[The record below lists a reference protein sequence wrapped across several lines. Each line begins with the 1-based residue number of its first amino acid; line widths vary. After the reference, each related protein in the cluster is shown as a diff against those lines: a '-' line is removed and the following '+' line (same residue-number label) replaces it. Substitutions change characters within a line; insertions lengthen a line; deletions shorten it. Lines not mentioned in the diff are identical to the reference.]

1 MWHWDITYWRDE
13 ITVVFRASPETAK
26 SQSLVNFPSE
36 KSEIPPLRELPKEI
50 LQVTPEPQSAVC
62 SSSPAEE
69 PFLSAVI
76 PHFSLPMWCGI
87 GVGGILLISA
97 LLILIINGM
106 KKKREKTE
114 KLIYS
119 QFCKYGHRLE
129 QLLVH
134 DASRLSEQAQL
145 ELQQLV
151 KSLAGVLCAESPQED
166 LPTEST
172 EKEEVETA
180 TTEVEQES
188 SAPLSSENVPSPQI
202 GGGNQPLPDML
213 QHPVPNICLL
223 PEHGQDEEAADIFS
237 VPAPGA
243 DDLQQMIENAETAAF
258 LRMVREPR
266 QQLAVAKAFCEWAA
280 DKPDGSSLLL
290 EARPDVCY
298 WFVGDLHGDIE
309 SLIRIYAFL
318 RHCMQND
325 ERHVQHHLICLGDYV
340 DRGDEDIA
348 VLTMLQYLTM
358 HSHSQSNLVV
368 TCLQGNHDSGIYR
381 KAGGAFASRVKPAEF
396 VETLGKMPPEEAD
409 IIGSAAIEF
418 ARTAPVMGELTGLR
432 ADFPEATILFTH
444 GGVPHTDLQR
454 SFYRDARPI
463 PSAAGRPLLDALP
476 QEYRAA
482 WSEDFTWVRMVEKA
496 PVKIPNRASHGCDL
510 GTEDLNSYRR
520 LHLELT
526 GRAITFVLR
535 GHDHEPGGFSLYS
548 YDAAMNPSTSRF
560 VQRNCGV
567 LTINAMQRSMA
578 VDSETVVARWCYG
591 ESLLLYRLPFSR

>member
-1 MWHWDITYWRDE
+1 M
-13 ITVVFRASPETAK
+13 P
-26 SQSLVNFPSE
+26 Q
-36 KSEIPPLRELPKEI
+36 
-50 LQVTPEPQSAVC
+50 EPQSTVCTADPAVEQ
-62 SSSPAEE
+62 SL
-69 PFLSAVI
+69 PFGL
-76 PHFSLPMWCGI
+76 PHFTLPMWCGI

-134 DASRLSEQAQL
+134 DDSCLSEQAQL

-151 KSLAGVLCAESPQED
+151 NSLAGKLCAEAPQEEA
-166 LPTEST
+166 PAEAA
-172 EKEEVETA
+172 EEVVVEA
-180 TTEVEQES
+180 VTTEIEQEP
-188 SAPLSSENVPSPQI
+188 SAPLPAENAPSLQI
-202 GGGNQPLPDML
+202 GGGTQPLPDLL
-213 QHPVPNICLL
+213 QHPVPNICPV
-223 PEHGQDEEAADIFS
+223 PERGQDEEAADIFS
-237 VPAPGA
+237 VPAPSA
-243 DDLQQMIENAETAAF
+243 DDLQQMTEHAETAAF

-266 QQLAVAKAFCEWAA
+266 HQLAVAKAFCEWAA

-290 EARPDVCY
+290 EARPEVCY

-340 DRGDEDIA
+340 DRGEEDIA

-358 HSHSQSNLVV
+358 HSHPQSNLVV

-381 KAGGAFASRVKPAEF
+381 KADGAFASRVKPAEF
-396 VETLGKMPPEEAD
+396 VETLGKMPPDEAD

-454 SFYRDARPI
+454 SFCRDFHPTL
-463 PSAAGRPLLDALP
+463 SAAGRPLLDALP
-476 QEYRAA
+476 QECRAA
-482 WSEDFTWVRMVEKA
+482 WSEDFTWIRMVEKA

-535 GHDHEPGGFSLYS
+535 GHDHEPGGFALYS
-548 YDAAMNPSTSRF
+548 YDAAMNLSTSRF
-560 VQRNCGV
+560 VQRHCGV
-567 LTINAMQRSMA
+567 LTINAMHRPMA